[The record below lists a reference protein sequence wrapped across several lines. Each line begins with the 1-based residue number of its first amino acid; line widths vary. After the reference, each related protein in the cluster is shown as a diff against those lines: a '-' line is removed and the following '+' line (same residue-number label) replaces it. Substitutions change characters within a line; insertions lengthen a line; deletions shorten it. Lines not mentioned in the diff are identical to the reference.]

1 LDSAHVPLIA
11 IIFIRVAL
19 AARAEAI
26 LEAVNRFLDTW
37 GKGLII
43 VLLVLLGLVLTVD
56 GIWFF
61 AAGRSLIPP
70 PVG

>member
-1 LDSAHVPLIA
+1 MFQLILLFAPIALLDSASIIPVCLVPL
-11 IIFIRVAL
+11 
-19 AARAEAI
+19 AR
-26 LEAVNRFLDTW
+26 LLDTW

-56 GIWFF
+56 GVWFF

-70 PVG
+70 PGE